1 MGEVCRRIYWLRSK
15 NNKQNLSCA
24 QMSRSRFMVCSE
36 GECEIKNRGE
46 FTGVCIL
53 RELLNLWDRG
63 GFDSK
68 FRLTEQVVKEKLV
81 RSYDRYQKLCKVRTL
96 YENREKQE
104 QLNKKKQ
111 DFVFEANCTFQVY
124 KTDILNLIKNDE
136 NRDKDAK
143 REDIEFLKK
152 AFRGEMV
159 KFDNSKDKSYHDRI
173 KDGGKKNV

>member
-24 QMSRSRFMVCSE
+24 LMSRSRFMVCSE

-53 RELLNLWDRG
+53 RELLNLWGRG

-68 FRLTEQVVKEKLV
+68 FWLTEQVVKEKLV
-81 RSYDRYQKLCKVRTL
+81 QSYDCYQKLCKVRTL

-104 QLNKKKQ
+104 QLNKK
-111 DFVFEANCTFQVY
+111 NR
-124 KTDILNLIKNDE
+124 IL
-136 NRDKDAK
+136 
-143 REDIEFLKK
+143 
-152 AFRGEMV
+152 
-159 KFDNSKDKSYHDRI
+159 
-173 KDGGKKNV
+173 